1 MSRYRGALRH
11 VVRARCWLLAWITAT
26 LLGACATALPPLE
39 GRGVSTQFADTS
51 DTALGRAV
59 AGIPSAPGRS
69 GVHALRTPH
78 DAFAAR
84 ALLVRAAQR
93 SLDIQYYIWHGDT
106 TGMLLLAGVL
116 RAAERGVR
124 VRLLLDDNGIA
135 GLDPVLA
142 ALDAHANVE
151 VRLFN
156 PFVQRQFKALGYLT
170 DFRRVNRR
178 MHNKSLTADSQATI
192 VGGRNVGDAYFGADE
207 ALGFADLDVLAL
219 GPVAREV
226 GAAFDVYWNS
236 ELAYPAR
243 LLLGS
248 PAPDA
253 VAALGRRLR
262 EAEQSLAA
270 ATYLDAL
277 RRATFVEHILAG
289 RFELEWVPV
298 RVLFD
303 PPDKARRQ
311 TAESDLLVAGL
322 ARELGP
328 ARHSVELVSPYFVP
342 GEEGAA
348 RLAQRAASGVRLRIV
363 TNSLA
368 ATDVAAVHAGYAKR
382 REVLVRAGVRLFEL
396 KPDAGASRAT
406 SAASWLT
413 FTGSS
418 TASLH
423 GKAFAVDGREL
434 FVGSFNLDPRSIRLN
449 TEMGLVISSPT
460 LAAGLRAELD
470 RVLPS
475 HAYEVRLADDGALEW
490 IEQTAEGQEVRH
502 RQDPRA
508 RFARRLGVSLLSIL
522 PIESLL

>member
-1 MSRYRGALRH
+1 MGARRLVLALG
-11 VVRARCWLLAWITAT
+11 VV
-26 LLGACATALPPLE
+26 LLGACATALPSLE
-39 GRGVSTQFADTS
+39 GRSVSTQFTDTD

-59 AGIPSAPGRS
+59 AGLPPAPGRS

-84 ALLVRAAQR
+84 VLLMRAAQR

-106 TGMLLLAGVL
+106 TGMLLLAEVL
-116 RAAERGVR
+116 RAADRGVR
-124 VRLLLDDNGIA
+124 SRLLLDDNGIA

-156 PFVQRQFKALGYLT
+156 PFVQRQSKALGYLT
-170 DFRRVNRR
+170 DFRRLNRR

-192 VGGRNVGDAYFGADE
+192 VGGRNIGDAYFGADE
-207 ALGFADLDVLAL
+207 ALGFADLDMLAL

-226 GAAFDVYWNS
+226 GAAFDLYWNS
-236 ELAYPAR
+236 ALAYPAR
-243 LLLGS
+243 LLLGP

-253 VAALGRRLR
+253 VAALGRRLG
-262 EAEQSLAA
+262 EAEQSAA
-270 ATYLDAL
+270 AVTYLEAVPQ
-277 RRATFVEHILAG
+277 AMFVESILAG

-298 RVLFD
+298 RVLLD

-311 TAESDLLVAGL
+311 AAESDLLAAGIV
-322 ARELGP
+322 RELGP
-328 ARHSVELVSPYFVP
+328 ARVSAELVSPYFVP

-348 RLAQRAASGVRLRIV
+348 SLAEQARAGVRLRIV

-382 REVLVRAGVRLFEL
+382 REELLRAGVRLFEL
-396 KPDAGASRAT
+396 KPDAGTAQSNAAS
-406 SAASWLT
+406 SWLT
-413 FTGSS
+413 FTGGS

-423 GKAFAVDGREL
+423 GKTFAIDGREM

-460 LAAGLRAELD
+460 LAARLSAELD
-470 RVLPS
+470 RVLPTY
-475 HAYEVRLADDGALEW
+475 AYELRLADDGTLEW
-490 IEQTAEGQEVRH
+490 LERTADGRELRH

-508 RFARRLGVSLLSIL
+508 SFARRLGVSLLSIL
-522 PIESLL
+522 PIEPLL